1 VFEFTGTFKIEPHT
15 HTMEENKRNSA
26 SSDEFEVVPESST
39 HSQNVEDF
47 NFEENNSLIADTRP
61 GLSYED
67 AVNHV
72 AGG

>member
-1 VFEFTGTFKIEPHT
+1 
-15 HTMEENKRNSA
+15 MEENKRNS

-39 HSQNVEDF
+39 HSQNVEDLDS
-47 NFEENNSLIADTRP
+47 EENNSLSADNSP